1 MEVDWPAAVSY
12 LTLTQ
17 PSAAA
22 NNRLSTPKCANVRVG
37 RWRIIRVIVANTSL
51 FSMFWPFTVI
61 KQATT
66 ETLFFQWR
74 PLFFFLSLWKL
85 IIPTAPFQGCGWYS
99 SLSSANRW
107 NTFFSGKNK
116 KCNNQLE
123 SSGKASRWWLLA
135 LRLMDSCGTIIIS
148 SALPSTRLLL
158 SSWLN
163 YG

>member
-22 NNRLSTPKCANVRVG
+22 NNRLSTQKCANVRVG

-74 PLFFFLSLWKL
+74 PLFFSLE
-85 IIPTAPFQGCGWYS
+85 INYS
-99 SLSSANRW
+99 NR
-107 NTFFSGKNK
+107 TVP
-116 KCNNQLE
+116 
-123 SSGKASRWWLLA
+123 R
-135 LRLMDSCGTIIIS
+135 LRLILFSVVCKQVKYFFREKKKNVTINS
-148 SALPSTRLLL
+148 SPVERRPGDDYSH
-158 SSWLN
+158 
-163 YG
+163 YV

>member
-74 PLFFFLSLWKL
+74 PLFFFSLSLE
-85 IIPTAPFQGCGWYS
+85 INYS
-99 SLSSANRW
+99 NR
-107 NTFFSGKNK
+107 TVP
-116 KCNNQLE
+116 
-123 SSGKASRWWLLA
+123 R
-135 LRLMDSCGTIIIS
+135 LRLILFSVVCKQVKYFFFGKK
-148 SALPSTRLLL
+148 
-158 SSWLN
+158 
-163 YG
+163 